1 MPKKKPAKSTKVKKS
16 STVARRSL
24 KEDFPLYLM
33 FLPALIWIAVFR
45 LAPMPGLAIAF
56 TDYNIFHGFWASD
69 WVGLEHFRVLFTRP
83 QFLRVLSNTIQ
94 ISLLRLIFVFPLSV
108 ILALM
113 LNEIRRMVFK
123 RTVQT
128 IIYLPFFVSIVVV
141 HGIFV
146 NLLSTQGGIVNE
158 VIGFFGGNPINFYTN
173 QWFRFVLLLTDAYQ
187 GAGWGTIVY
196 LAALAGVDVELYE
209 AAQIDGA
216 GRLRQL
222 FSITLPS
229 IMPIIMLMLVLRIG
243 GILNAGTEQILV
255 MYNPTV
261 YATADVLG
269 TLIFREGLGRAQ
281 FGFTT
286 AVGMFE
292 SVISFVLLLG
302 ANFIASKCFKRGVW

>member
-1 MPKKKPAKSTKVKKS
+1 M
-16 STVARRSL
+16 
-24 KEDFPLYLM
+24 
-33 FLPALIWIAVFR
+33 
-45 LAPMPGLAIAF
+45 
-56 TDYNIFHGFWASD
+56 
-69 WVGLEHFRVLFTRP
+69 
-83 QFLRVLSNTIQ
+83 
-94 ISLLRLIFVFPLSV
+94 LRLVFVFPISI

-113 LNEIRRMVFK
+113 LNELRLMVFK

-128 IIYLPFFVSIVVV
+128 IIYLPFFISIVVV
-141 HGIFV
+141 HGIFA
-146 NLLSTQGGIVNE
+146 NLLSTQGGVVN
-158 VIGFFGGNPINFYTN
+158 VIIEMFGGNVINFYTN
-173 QWFRFVLLLTDAYQ
+173 DWFRFVLLLTDAYQ

-196 LAALAGVDVELYE
+196 LAALAGVDVQLYE
-209 AAQIDGA
+209 ASQVDGA

-222 FSITLPS
+222 FHISLPS
-229 IMPIIMLMLVLRIG
+229 IMPIIMLMLILRIG

-292 SVISFVLLLG
+292 SIVSFVLLLS
-302 ANFIASKCFKRGVW
+302 ANSIASKYFKRGVW